1 MRNIFHAQLDAL
13 SGGIADLCDRT
24 GSAMNDATCAL
35 LQADVH
41 AAEEVI
47 ERHHDITYLSGLLEA
62 DALTI
67 LARQAPVAGD
77 LRAVVSALKDLA
89 DVRRM
94 GALATH
100 IARIG
105 RLRHPAK
112 AVPDEV
118 EGYVAEMGRIAVQ
131 IAGDTKSVVL
141 SRDPERAAQLG
152 VDDEAMDELHRQLF
166 SRVLNPAWT
175 HGTVTAVDVTLLS
188 RYFERFADHAVDI
201 ANRVIYQATG
211 ARRRE

>member
-13 SGGIADLCDRT
+13 SGGIADLCDRS

>member
-1 MRNIFHAQLDAL
+1 M
-13 SGGIADLCDRT
+13 
-24 GSAMNDATCAL
+24 
-35 LQADVH
+35 
-41 AAEEVI
+41 
-47 ERHHDITYLSGLLEA
+47 SGLLEG

-118 EGYVAEMGRIAVQ
+118 EAYVAEMGRIAVQ
-131 IAGDTKSVVL
+131 IAGDAKSVVL

-166 SRVLNPAWT
+166 SRVLSPTWA

-211 ARRRE
+211 ARQRE

>member
-1 MRNIFHAQLDAL
+1 MRNILHAQLDAL

-24 GSAMNDATCAL
+24 GSAMNDATRGL

-41 AAEEVI
+41 VAEDVI

-100 IARIG
+100 IAHIG
-105 RLRHPAK
+105 RLRHPTRV
-112 AVPDEV
+112 VPDEV

-141 SRDPERAAQLG
+141 SRDLERAAQLG

-175 HGTVTAVDVTLLS
+175 HGTVSAVDVTLLS

-201 ANRVIYQATG
+201 ANRVIYQASG

>member
-1 MRNIFHAQLDAL
+1 MRNVFHAQLDAL

-47 ERHHDITYLSGLLEA
+47 EWHHDITYLSGLLEG

-118 EGYVAEMGRIAVQ
+118 EAYVAEMGRIAVQ
-131 IAGDTKSVVL
+131 IAGDAKSVVL

-166 SRVLNPAWT
+166 SRVLSPTWA

-211 ARRRE
+211 ARQRE

>member
-112 AVPDEV
+112 AVPDQV

-131 IAGDTKSVVL
+131 IAGGTKSVVL